1 MCFVGDYANSAARME
16 ALTSAAIVSSGTST
30 ACSATGEIVK
40 MIVLSNIFRGSHPQ
54 QQISSEISQKSVKE
68 KPSKLVTQNSLS
80 LRQRTKTHDNI
91 KMTVEYEEEPKTV
104 ISEKRL
110 STSVDAI
117 VAHNDAKSKVIC
129 SAKGLLETNLD
140 DLFNDVEMNDEWSIE
155 PKSLGAS
162 EPILMNISFNE
173 HDTKPINNRESLV
186 SENDSDGDTATD
198 SDCMD
203 EAAREQ
209 RKCMGARRF
218 GHMLRRVLS
227 RNGKCF

>member
-1 MCFVGDYANSAARME
+1 MRSIKSEIRNAVME
-16 ALTSAAIVSSGTST
+16 FITHLGTFK
-30 ACSATGEIVK
+30 IVK

-68 KPSKLVTQNSLS
+68 KPSKLVRQSSLS

-91 KMTVEYEEEPKTV
+91 KMTLEYEEEPKTV
-104 ISEKRL
+104 INEKRL

-140 DLFNDVEMNDEWSIE
+140 DLFSDVVINDEWSVE

-162 EPILMNISFNE
+162 EPILSFNE
-173 HDTKPINNRESLV
+173 HDTKIINNRESLV

-203 EAAREQ
+203 EADREQ